1 MISGELSYRSADPS
15 LFNKVLE
22 TGQITAL
29 FFDTYIQDNQ
39 GSISLEI
46 VKNTDNPP
54 GKVDGEPEH
63 RTRETET
70 RSGSKPIL
78 VTIVYKSPCP
88 VTELCPNR

>member
-1 MISGELSYRSADPS
+1 MISGEFSYRSAVPS

-22 TGQITAL
+22 ISQITAL

-46 VKNTDNPP
+46 VKNTDKHP
-54 GKVDGEPEH
+54 GKVDGQPEP

-70 RSGSKPIL
+70 RSGRKPIL

>member
-1 MISGELSYRSADPS
+1 MNLVIGQPSPS

-29 FFDTYIQDNQ
+29 FFDNHIRDNQ

-54 GKVDGEPEH
+54 GKLKPNLS
-63 RTRETET
+63 RELGRQKQDRAES
-70 RSGSKPIL
+70 RYL
-78 VTIVYKSPCP
+78 
-88 VTELCPNR
+88 LQ

>member
-1 MISGELSYRSADPS
+1 LSYRSADPS

-22 TGQITAL
+22 TSQITAL
-29 FFDTYIQDNQ
+29 FFDTYVQDNQ

-46 VKNTDNPP
+46 VKNTDNQ

-70 RSGSKPIL
+70 RSGRKPIL

>member
-1 MISGELSYRSADPS
+1 MSYRSADPS

-29 FFDTYIQDNQ
+29 FFDNHIRDNQ

-54 GKVDGEPEH
+54 GKVDGEPEQ

-70 RSGSKPIL
+70 RSGRKPIL

-88 VTELCPNR
+88 ATELCPNR